1 MESPDAPAE
10 NAFTNVYSSDMPKAI
25 DPAPDAETEEMNMV
39 SALRSCL
46 TEEMERDERVMV
58 LGEDVGQKGGVFL
71 VTDGL
76 RKRYGEAR
84 VIDTPLAESSIAGVA
99 LGLAL
104 AGKRPVAEMQFT
116 DFAHMAFNQITNEI
130 AKYRYRSDGDWSV
143 PMVVRAPMG
152 GHAHGALYHSQSIEA
167 SLATAGIEVVMSS
180 GPIAAKGLLLA

>member
-1 MESPDAPAE
+1 
-10 NAFTNVYSSDMPKAI
+10 
-25 DPAPDAETEEMNMV
+25 MNMV
-39 SALRSCL
+39 AALRSCL

-76 RKRYGEAR
+76 RKRFGDAR

-116 DFAHMAFNQITNEI
+116 AFAHMAFNQIVN
-130 AKYRYRSDGDWSV
+130 AMPNFPDRSN
-143 PMVVRAPMG
+143 
-152 GHAHGALYHSQSIEA
+152 
-167 SLATAGIEVVMSS
+167 
-180 GPIAAKGLLLA
+180 AAW